1 MTCKHTKSIKLLELP
16 FKEKVQEKIHRI
28 IYFFIFFKKVFSP
41 AGGAQGPSLTTVCT
55 QDHKLPT
62 SKFFEIK
69 AQTINYQG
77 RLIIIILIHSIISLI

>member
-1 MTCKHTKSIKLLELP
+1 MTCKHTKSVKLLELH
-16 FKEKVQEKIHRI
+16 FKDKVQEKIHHI
-28 IYFFIFFKKVFSP
+28 IFFLKKVFSP